1 VQHVPSFCKK
11 YANLGSTIHT
21 ALTQYRDEVKA
32 GAFPSEE
39 HSPYKMSAVEMEAFK
54 NMLISDE
61 SARQLENEDV
71 DKTIRAQ
78 DEYEAV
84 KLY

>member
-1 VQHVPSFCKK
+1 
-11 YANLGSTIHT
+11 
-21 ALTQYRDEVKA
+21 
-32 GAFPSEE
+32 
-39 HSPYKMSAVEMEAFK
+39 MSDTEMEAFK

-61 SARQLENEDV
+61 NERVQESEDV
-71 DKTIRAQ
+71 EKSIRAQ